1 MDKIV
6 TSDKIEKQR
15 TKVEKLQAQLEK
27 ESEKLKQ
34 ECRKEIERQRK
45 AEDAYLK
52 ALGKILD
59 EYLTEKTSSSYQEN
73 RTLENAEKLL
83 KDGFVMD
90 IQECDT
96 IPEEHGMD
104 NQEVG

>member
-1 MDKIV
+1 MKK
-6 TSDKIEKQR
+6 SLK
-15 TKVEKLQAQLEK
+15 
-27 ESEKLKQ
+27 KLKQ

-83 KDGFVMD
+83 KDGLAVD
-90 IQECDT
+90 VPESDAIS
-96 IPEEHGMD
+96 EEHGMD
-104 NQEVG
+104 NQEVW